1 MQTLE
6 SPILKLEFSNFQ
18 NLELFARP
26 FEPRCQILKILTV
39 AAKSLSMLTPSVFC
53 KLESKLGGGNIF
65 MFSLTLLDS
74 SFEVELNSSMLD
86 SSSSLPKK

>member
-39 AAKSLSMLTPSVFC
+39 AASLSMLTPSVFC

-86 SSSSLPKK
+86 SNSSLPKK

>member
-26 FEPRCQILKILTV
+26 FEPRRQILKILTV
-39 AAKSLSMLTPSVFC
+39 AASLSMLTPSVFC

-65 MFSLTLLDS
+65 YVFFNTLGQQFLS
-74 SFEVELNSSMLD
+74 
-86 SSSSLPKK
+86 